1 MAFDSDERLIRAA
14 LDAMESGLPVFDPVP
29 GARARAGLRKRRR
42 KLRMAVAA
50 AAAAACLITGCA
62 AALGA
67 FDWLS
72 DILPRSFVG
81 VMEPVESTVSD
92 EGIEFTVIGAQRFD
106 GMAALY
112 YSVRDVSGEGRI
124 SKNVSV
130 PVSVR
135 GEPRPEIM
143 DNKLAY
149 FDEASGAAVF
159 ELTLDEAEGC
169 DELTVGAGVIGTR
182 RVDIESSRVDA
193 ALDELLAAGGEV
205 EGDELMPPLAEPV
218 EAAEG
223 YVLIDSAGIRDGKVS
238 VQLIQDEWRLDLLNL
253 WNLPELWLKLA
264 DGSFVKGSIN
274 GGMAVTGSRAQPQS
288 AGEIASYIMFC
299 GFDVTPGEA
308 EGAELYAGGRFTDS
322 VSGSWS
328 VTFDISNAP
337 EQPRYT
343 VDIPAGGGVVRD
355 VEVAITPVGASITGE
370 DPENLLGGSPGL
382 RELYLLDGDGE
393 KFSFIRLGA
402 DFYAEGGPF
411 EISGSF
417 ASPVDAQ
424 DITALMFRGERIEL
438 G

>member
-1 MAFDSDERLIRAA
+1 MQDAFAAACEKPPKPGGERAWLHRVTYNKCLDRLRRRRDVSLEALGDAAGGFTPEYDEGCAPAVIAALSRLKGEDRAIVLWRVYDELDYAEIARRLGIGEAAAASAMRGPRSSSRASCASMKARLIMAFDSDERLIRAA

-112 YSVRDVSGEGRI
+112 YSIRDVSGEGRI

-193 ALDELLAAGGEV
+193 ALDELLAGGRRGRGRRAHAPARGARRGGGGLCADRFRRGQGR
-205 EGDELMPPLAEPV
+205 EGSRCSSYRMN
-218 EAAEG
+218 G
-223 YVLIDSAGIRDGKVS
+223 
-238 VQLIQDEWRLDLLNL
+238 
-253 WNLPELWLKLA
+253 
-264 DGSFVKGSIN
+264 GSIC
-274 GGMAVTGSRAQPQS
+274 S
-288 AGEIASYIMFC
+288 
-299 GFDVTPGEA
+299 
-308 EGAELYAGGRFTDS
+308 
-322 VSGSWS
+322 
-328 VTFDISNAP
+328 
-337 EQPRYT
+337 
-343 VDIPAGGGVVRD
+343 
-355 VEVAITPVGASITGE
+355 
-370 DPENLLGGSPGL
+370 
-382 RELYLLDGDGE
+382 
-393 KFSFIRLGA
+393 
-402 DFYAEGGPF
+402 
-411 EISGSF
+411 ISGICLSF
-417 ASPVDAQ
+417 
-424 DITALMFRGERIEL
+424 G
-438 G
+438 